1 MVTGPNSTENTC
13 PFQEEGTVA
22 QQGKIASKGDQAP
35 ARKTPNPIFQCLIFR
50 LIMKSYGFQR
60 AWVALISSSVP
71 FNTHSLS
78 PEPVPTHAY
87 SFFVE
92 NPTVLASSHPVL
104 SIQLRFRHDLRNQP
118 ASVSLYRDS
127 HPHIQQLPMFQ
138 DTQEFILVT
147 SLIPAKVVPHERTS
161 NFCC

>member
-1 MVTGPNSTENTC
+1 MVTVPNSTENTR

-50 LIMKSYGFQR
+50 AENEIIWIPMGL
-60 AWVALISSSVP
+60 LSSSIP

-87 SFFVE
+87 SFFVK
-92 NPTVLASSHPVL
+92 NPTVLASPHPAL

-138 DTQEFILVT
+138 DTQEFILVA
-147 SLIPAKVVPHERTS
+147 SLIPVKVVPHERTS